1 LAITSVDPATRR
13 SALSL
18 MIAEMPSIGR
28 CFRSMRKRKSA
39 ASRSAAF
46 EIAEVLS
53 AQRLTVWVFAAEPRA
68 GKLRYRLLGVLP
80 DSGT

>member
-1 LAITSVDPATRR
+1 VITYRIQGRRTDRDPDGKVCDVVR
-13 SALSL
+13 L
-18 MIAEMPSIGR
+18 E
-28 CFRSMRKRKSA
+28 SA